1 MRQTRNEMLR
11 KPDYGFTLVEIL
23 IVVFIL
29 GITAIVVVPNLSP
42 TDSKK
47 LDQAA
52 NEVAQA
58 IRFVRSEAI
67 RTGQIHAITISQTT
81 QKITTYK
88 ADLTTT
94 TLGQEYI
101 LTHPIDK
108 KSYENTINTLA
119 LTSGVV
125 ISNTLDPFLYPT
137 TGRHKS
143 LAFDANG
150 TPIWIILSSNTTYP
164 LQDGMVQ
171 LSYADDQ
178 RVVRVAPMTGRV
190 TIE

>member
-88 ADLTTT
+88 ADLTTA

-108 KSYENTINTLA
+108 KAYENTINTLA
-119 LTSGVV
+119 LTTGVV
-125 ISNTLDPFLYPT
+125 ISNTQDPFLYPT
-137 TGRHKS
+137 TGRRKS
-143 LAFDANG
+143 LAFDASG

-171 LSYADDQ
+171 LSYGDEQ
-178 RVVRVAPMTGRV
+178 QIVRVAPVTGRV